1 MTGQL
6 ALDLDYLPRP
16 QFAAFA
22 VFHSVR
28 PTAIGRPIVTV
39 HLTGTHLA
47 TGCVRCQQDDCA
59 CAHLFGE
66 ADARAD
72 GAA

>member
-6 ALDLDYLPRP
+6 ALELDFLPRVRYP
-16 QFAAFA
+16 AYA
-22 VFHSVR
+22 VLWSVR
-28 PTAIGRPIVTV
+28 PAAVGRPIETV
-39 HLTGTHLA
+39 NLTGSHLRV
-47 TGCVRCQQDDCA
+47 GCVRCQQDDCE
-59 CAHLFGE
+59 CARLFGE